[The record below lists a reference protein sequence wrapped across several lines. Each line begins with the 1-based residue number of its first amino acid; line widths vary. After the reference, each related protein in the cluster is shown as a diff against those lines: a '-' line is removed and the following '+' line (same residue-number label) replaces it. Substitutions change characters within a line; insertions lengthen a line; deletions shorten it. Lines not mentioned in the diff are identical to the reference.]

1 MTNLKGNSS
10 MTSQIVPVALYHFN
24 VWHSELATLV
34 VNCRVFLRYRFIN
47 VYDSQQQ
54 GTPKKY
60 NYGIQSLSTWQ
71 FLFGY
76 LPGPGLFTFFHI
88 IMVSPLKKSRVPKEP
103 REHTREFNY
112 YKSNYDLYLLL
123 LCDFIVF
130 SSKICELLCSEY

>member
-34 VNCRVFLRYRFIN
+34 VNCRFF
-47 VYDSQQQ
+47 YDIASLMSM
-54 GTPKKY
+54 THNNKELPKSII
-60 NYGIQSLSTWQ
+60 YGIQSLSTWQ